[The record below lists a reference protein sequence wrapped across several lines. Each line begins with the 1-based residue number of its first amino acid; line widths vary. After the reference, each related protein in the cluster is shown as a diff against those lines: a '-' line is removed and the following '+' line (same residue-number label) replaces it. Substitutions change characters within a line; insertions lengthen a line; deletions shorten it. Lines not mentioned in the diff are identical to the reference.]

1 MPWSRQWDAKR
12 LFSDFCGG
20 LRSLCVGD
28 SLSLLCLI
36 PWVLLLGILREE
48 GLLYIAML
56 GHGPLPPKMVLKRVA
71 WGRGCPAGAWQSM
84 VSTRC
89 VSRDWRTHA
98 CMWHRREQVEKSV
111 LCRPGC
117 VGLAVLCSPTLCG
130 CRAKGMVGLGPC
142 SGGSV
147 KHQPSFII
155 GFFWSWNS
163 KFPAAKKNMRREN
176 KCKG

>member
-56 GHGPLPPKMVLKRVA
+56 GHGPLPPKMVLKRVG

-84 VSTRC
+84 VSTVVHYKVC
-89 VSRDWRTHA
+89 IQGLEDT
-98 CMWHRREQVEKSV
+98 CMHVTSKGTGGEISAVQTWMCGISCALLTYPLRLSSQRNGWSGPLQRRV
-111 LCRPGC
+111 C
-117 VGLAVLCSPTLCG
+117 
-130 CRAKGMVGLGPC
+130 
-142 SGGSV
+142 
-147 KHQPSFII
+147 
-155 GFFWSWNS
+155 
-163 KFPAAKKNMRREN
+163 
-176 KCKG
+176 